1 MSAMHPAK
9 PSTLGLVVVVST
21 MAASVEAARSTAA
34 LPATTIAPHRA
45 SYELSL
51 KDNEGD
57 IADAEGRIA
66 FSVEE
71 KNCEA
76 YALDYRFVARFQQD
90 QEMIVTDQWTKST
103 ESTDGQRLLFETR
116 TFVDTQPQSETQGT
130 AATRD
135 GRTTIALSMPEEK
148 RIDIPAAMFPMAH
161 TIALID
167 KAKAGQRIVEQP
179 IFDGD
184 SDAEKKLTSTAI
196 IAAVTAHAGAPAN
209 GPDTAK
215 GASGTQTAKA
225 KPQAKPQSKLKGLRS
240 WRVSESFYNSDSDA
254 DGQPVFQ
261 TAYTLY
267 ENGVSDDL
275 VLTFDG
281 YSLAGGLASL
291 DLLERSKCT

>member
-1 MSAMHPAK
+1 MRAAK
-9 PSTLGLVVVVST
+9 PSTLVILVIVST
-21 MAASVEAARSTAA
+21 MAVSVDAARPAA
-34 LPATTIAPHRA
+34 ASPAATIVPHRA

-71 KNCEA
+71 KDCEA

-135 GRTTIALSMPEEK
+135 GQTTIALSLPEEK

-161 TIALID
+161 TIALIA
-167 KAKAGQRIVEQP
+167 KAKAGQRIVEEP

-196 IAAVTAHAGAPAN
+196 IAPVAARAGTGTGESDTGKENSDKDATTASPE
-209 GPDTAK
+209 AK
-215 GASGTQTAKA
+215 LEG
-225 KPQAKPQSKLKGLRS
+225 LKS
-240 WRVSESFYNSDSDA
+240 WRVSESFYNTDSDA

-291 DLLERSKCT
+291 DLLDRPDCP

>member
-1 MSAMHPAK
+1 MRI
-9 PSTLGLVVVVST
+9 
-21 MAASVEAARSTAA
+21 ASQATFALLWA
-34 LPATTIAPHRA
+34 LPATPLFTGPAKAVPSATLNSATIIAPHRA

-71 KNCEA
+71 KDCEA

-90 QEMIVTDQWTKST
+90 QEMVVTDQWTKST
-103 ESTDGQRLLFETR
+103 ESTDGQRLLFETK

-135 GRTTIALSMPEEK
+135 GQTTIALSLPEEK

-161 TIALID
+161 TVALID
-167 KAKAGQRIVEQP
+167 KAKAGQRIVEEP

-196 IAAVTAHAGAPAN
+196 IAPIKLTAEAGEKGSAS
-209 GPDTAK
+209 AK
-215 GASGTQTAKA
+215 DASGKDATAATPEA
-225 KPQAKPQSKLKGLRS
+225 KLDGLRS

-291 DLLERSKCT
+291 DLLDRPACP

>member
-1 MSAMHPAK
+1 MRAAK
-9 PSTLGLVVVVST
+9 PSTIAFLVT
-21 MAASVEAARSTAA
+21 AAAIAFSVDAARAATA
-34 LPATTIAPHRA
+34 LPSKMIAPHRA

-71 KNCEA
+71 KDCEA
-76 YALDYRFVARFQQD
+76 YAVDYRFVARFQQD
-90 QEMIVTDQWTKST
+90 QEMVVTDQWTKST
-103 ESTDGQRLLFETR
+103 ESTDGQRLLFETK
-116 TFVDTQPQSETQGT
+116 TFVDTEPQSETQGT

-135 GRTTIALSMPEEK
+135 GQTTVALSLPVEK
-148 RIDIPAAMFPMAH
+148 RIDIPASMFPMAH
-161 TIALID
+161 TIALIE
-167 KAKAGQRIVEQP
+167 KAKAGQRIVETP
-179 IFDGD
+179 IFNGD

-196 IAAVTAHAGAPAN
+196 IALLPITAPPAAVEQGTEAVRRAS
-209 GPDTAK
+209 GPDVS
-215 GASGTQTAKA
+215 GAMA
-225 KPQAKPQSKLKGLRS
+225 KPEAKLDGLKS
-240 WRVSESFYNSDSDA
+240 WRVSESYYNTDSDA
-254 DGQPVFQ
+254 DGLPVFQ

-291 DLLERSKCT
+291 DLLDRPDCP

>member
-1 MSAMHPAK
+1 MRLARHATFFLL
-9 PSTLGLVVVVST
+9 STLPAIVPSVG
-21 MAASVEAARSTAA
+21 AASAATVTT
-34 LPATTIAPHRA
+34 PTTIAPHRA
-45 SYELSL
+45 SYRLAL
-51 KDNEGD
+51 KENEGD

-71 KNCEA
+71 KDCKA

-90 QEMIVTDQWTKST
+90 QEMVVTDQWTKSS
-103 ESTDGQRLLFETR
+103 ESTDGQRLDFQTK

-130 AATRD
+130 AATSD
-135 GRTTIALSMPEEK
+135 GKTSIALSMPQDK

-167 KAKAGQRIVEQP
+167 KAKAGERIVEEP

-196 IAAVTAHAGAPAN
+196 IAPV
-209 GPDTAK
+209 
-215 GASGTQTAKA
+215 SQTASAPTGDPGQEQAETTPASPELVAKLDGLKA
-225 KPQAKPQSKLKGLRS
+225 
-240 WRVSESFYNSDSDA
+240 WRVSESFYNTDSDA
-254 DGQPVFQ
+254 DGHPVFQ

-281 YSLAGGLASL
+281 YSLAGGLVSL
-291 DLLERSKCT
+291 DLLDRPDCP

>member
-1 MSAMHPAK
+1 MRIASQATFALLWALLATPLFTGPAK
-9 PSTLGLVVVVST
+9 AVPSATLNS
-21 MAASVEAARSTAA
+21 
-34 LPATTIAPHRA
+34 ATIIAPHRA

-71 KNCEA
+71 KDCEA

-90 QEMIVTDQWTKST
+90 QEMVVTDQWTKST
-103 ESTDGQRLLFETR
+103 ESTDGQRLLFETK

-135 GRTTIALSMPEEK
+135 GQTTIALSLPEEK

-161 TIALID
+161 TVALID
-167 KAKAGQRIVEQP
+167 KAKAGQRIVEEP

-196 IAAVTAHAGAPAN
+196 IAPIKLTAEAGEKGSAS
-209 GPDTAK
+209 AK
-215 GASGTQTAKA
+215 DASGKNATAATPEA
-225 KPQAKPQSKLKGLRS
+225 KLDGLRS
-240 WRVSESFYNSDSDA
+240 WRVSESFYNTDSDA

-291 DLLERSKCT
+291 DLLDRPECP